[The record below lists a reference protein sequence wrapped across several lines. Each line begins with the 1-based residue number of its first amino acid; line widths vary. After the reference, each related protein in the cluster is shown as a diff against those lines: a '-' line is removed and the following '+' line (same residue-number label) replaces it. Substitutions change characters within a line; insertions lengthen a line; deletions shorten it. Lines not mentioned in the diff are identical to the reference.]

1 MSIIL
6 WFLALPA
13 MSLCSSTASQIATDR
28 LSSLPWRCQKPA
40 STLTTRLS
48 ASSFFIFFAFLM
60 HHQDRLA
67 WWCFYVYTSTY
78 KRWYMCQ
85 CLCVDLYSL
94 VPHGGQFLSLE
105 GKLGGQ
111 TGDKIMKL
119 TAKKQPTKKT
129 SAKIASKIN
138 TWLSG
143 VYEGIFADVMIFF
156 SFALLSDALC
166 YKYW

>member
-1 MSIIL
+1 M
-6 WFLALPA
+6 P
-13 MSLCSSTASQIATDR
+13 
-28 LSSLPWRCQKPA
+28 
-40 STLTTRLS
+40 
-48 ASSFFIFFAFLM
+48 
-60 HHQDRLA
+60 
-67 WWCFYVYTSTY
+67 
-78 KRWYMCQ
+78 
-85 CLCVDLYSL
+85 
-94 VPHGGQFLSLE
+94 GGQLLSLE

-156 SFALLSDALC
+156 SFALLSDAGNVSHWKSVS
-166 YKYW
+166 YNEKVEIG

>member
-1 MSIIL
+1 M
-6 WFLALPA
+6 P
-13 MSLCSSTASQIATDR
+13 
-28 LSSLPWRCQKPA
+28 
-40 STLTTRLS
+40 
-48 ASSFFIFFAFLM
+48 
-60 HHQDRLA
+60 
-67 WWCFYVYTSTY
+67 
-78 KRWYMCQ
+78 
-85 CLCVDLYSL
+85 
-94 VPHGGQFLSLE
+94 GGQFLSLE

-156 SFALLSDALC
+156 SFTLLSDAVNVKVL
-166 YKYW
+166 YISLLR

>member
-1 MSIIL
+1 M
-6 WFLALPA
+6 P
-13 MSLCSSTASQIATDR
+13 
-28 LSSLPWRCQKPA
+28 
-40 STLTTRLS
+40 
-48 ASSFFIFFAFLM
+48 
-60 HHQDRLA
+60 
-67 WWCFYVYTSTY
+67 
-78 KRWYMCQ
+78 
-85 CLCVDLYSL
+85 
-94 VPHGGQFLSLE
+94 GGQLLSLE

-156 SFALLSDALC
+156 SFALLSDAEVLEDIAEYFVGSDLALSGDFC
-166 YKYW
+166 QVGKDEAEVFSNEVTRQLVVKSCDDAAQIVLGME

>member
-1 MSIIL
+1 M
-6 WFLALPA
+6 P
-13 MSLCSSTASQIATDR
+13 
-28 LSSLPWRCQKPA
+28 
-40 STLTTRLS
+40 
-48 ASSFFIFFAFLM
+48 
-60 HHQDRLA
+60 
-67 WWCFYVYTSTY
+67 
-78 KRWYMCQ
+78 
-85 CLCVDLYSL
+85 
-94 VPHGGQFLSLE
+94 GGQLLSLE

-156 SFALLSDALC
+156 SFALLSDAEVLEDIAEYFVGSDLALSGDFC
-166 YKYW
+166 QVGKDEAEGFSNEVTRQLVLKSCDDAAQIVLGME

>member
-1 MSIIL
+1 M
-6 WFLALPA
+6 
-13 MSLCSSTASQIATDR
+13 
-28 LSSLPWRCQKPA
+28 
-40 STLTTRLS
+40 
-48 ASSFFIFFAFLM
+48 
-60 HHQDRLA
+60 
-67 WWCFYVYTSTY
+67 
-78 KRWYMCQ
+78 
-85 CLCVDLYSL
+85 
-94 VPHGGQFLSLE
+94 SLE

-156 SFALLSDALC
+156 SFTLLSYAECKEVDITLWYSIIIYSIDIYRAT
-166 YKYW
+166 K

>member
-1 MSIIL
+1 M
-6 WFLALPA
+6 P
-13 MSLCSSTASQIATDR
+13 
-28 LSSLPWRCQKPA
+28 
-40 STLTTRLS
+40 
-48 ASSFFIFFAFLM
+48 
-60 HHQDRLA
+60 
-67 WWCFYVYTSTY
+67 
-78 KRWYMCQ
+78 
-85 CLCVDLYSL
+85 
-94 VPHGGQFLSLE
+94 GGQFLSLE

-156 SFALLSDALC
+156 SFTLLSDAERVTLWLSV
-166 YKYW
+166 YIVYNGR

>member
-1 MSIIL
+1 M
-6 WFLALPA
+6 P
-13 MSLCSSTASQIATDR
+13 
-28 LSSLPWRCQKPA
+28 
-40 STLTTRLS
+40 
-48 ASSFFIFFAFLM
+48 
-60 HHQDRLA
+60 
-67 WWCFYVYTSTY
+67 
-78 KRWYMCQ
+78 
-85 CLCVDLYSL
+85 
-94 VPHGGQFLSLE
+94 GGQFLSLE

-156 SFALLSDALC
+156 SFTLLSDAEVSENILEGFLWGYALFARDFC
-166 YKYW
+166 KVVDNHAEVFGE